1 MSIQPGI
8 ATSPGTLAGQTDR
21 MADYNRRI
29 AALEAARTVFRG
41 PVITGSMVAA
51 GAIQAGHL
59 SANSVTAG
67 AIAAGSII
75 AEHISSGAINAGHIS
90 ADSINTVHLV
100 AGAITA
106 NEIAALSIQAG
117 HIVAG
122 AVQATHIAAGTIEA
136 QHILAGAV
144 IAEKIAAGA
153 IITEKL
159 AVDSVTAEKINVT
172 TLDAITTNMGSI
184 TAGTITGA
192 TVQSASTGPRVVQDS
207 LGIRGYALDGITKT
221 FEINTGTGI
230 ASFVG
235 IATLDANSVVPTG
248 TLSGF
253 LSGGNLVSN
262 SSFEQGVNPDT
273 GADQWFEGWVEV
285 NATVAKNTANHMHGS
300 QSAALTALG
309 GDTYLQLTTAKRIR
323 VRPGRRYYGSAYT
336 KAAATTR
343 PTYIFV
349 TYYDASGTQLSQ
361 SNSAGITNSTTEF
374 VRATYLAPAAPASA
388 AFADIIVYIGGSAA
402 GEVHYVDGV
411 QFEEGDTLTAYQP
424 LATEI
429 LYSSIR
435 SVFIGAGQV
444 KANNVEAGAIKAQHI
459 SVQFGGNNVLFN
471 SRVQNAL
478 TNWNLYQNA
487 AGNTIL
493 RDAAVGRSNL
503 SSIRLDSAATSSQL
517 GSVYVGE
524 RQRVTPGSTWT
535 ASGYGRTNT
544 AAQQGFVIL
553 AWYDANG
560 AYLGGIEGSRVT
572 LTTAANSWTR
582 VSSTGVAPSNA
593 VTVGMYVVAQ
603 QISGAALPT
612 GGSYWYTDMQIEQG
626 EIATGYAPR
635 PDEILPGSVGATQ
648 ITPSS
653 ITADRMVAGT
663 ITAASGIIADAAIT
677 NAKIVSVDAEKIT
690 TGFLDAARI
699 QAGTITADKITVS
712 LSGANRLLNSNFN
725 DGLTGRG
732 TTYTRW
738 YGVYEATGV
747 VVLSSIGYP
756 GQTAIYGTSDGS
768 GAGAHIYTP
777 YVECGFQSKVS
788 ASMWSH
794 SGYARVRRLSVEF
807 FDINFASLAAS
818 SRDSVSTS
826 QWYRSVYE
834 NIAVPAGAY
843 YVRFYLQVVATVSG
857 EVVHFSAAQIEFSEK
872 ATSWGLATED
882 IPPNSI
888 TTTKILPGSIT
899 TGTLSATAIDGMTV
913 TGATIRTSA
922 ANPRIEMTTGG
933 VRQYNAS
940 GVNVVSL
947 VPDQGIDILSAVDPA
962 DMAQLMARGI
972 SWKNDTGYRHSAV
985 YSFSASGAPSVGTTL
1000 SAKPPNSTWSALAR
1014 ITASDSADT
1023 MKAQV
1028 EAQFSRLGEN
1038 FHDVT
1043 VTAGSQFGILLRADG
1058 YSSWIQREKEA
1069 IIGGHLTINS
1079 YSTSKDRRISVA
1091 GGLTYGIVVESSSWI
1106 GTYSESSN
1114 ASGYDFYAAGA
1125 AINYGPFTGSH
1136 DVRLRGAPENFLPG
1150 MLVSSTGTV
1159 ARRQKSDG
1167 ELSLSTTLPQVELA
1181 SVANAK
1187 AVFGVFAGERR
1198 PDLPDQYYVPEPG
1211 ERLGIVNALGEG
1223 RVLVCDMNGEINNGD
1238 YIVPGP
1244 IPGIG
1249 VRQNDDILRSSTA
1262 AKATEPSMFA
1272 SRPTSFTYEGR
1283 PVKTKLLACTY
1294 HCG

>member
-41 PVITGSMVAA
+41 PVITGSMIAT

-75 AEHISSGAINAGHIS
+75 ADHISSGAINAGHIS
-90 ADSINTVHLV
+90 AASIDTVHLV
-100 AGAITA
+100 AGAVTA
-106 NEIAALSIQAG
+106 NELAALSVQAG
-117 HIVAG
+117 HITAG
-122 AVQATHIAAGTIEA
+122 AVQATHISAGTIES
-136 QHILAGAV
+136 QHIV
-144 IAEKIAAGA
+144 AGA

-159 AVDSVTAEKINVT
+159 AVDSVTAEKINVA

-192 TVQSASTGPRVVQDS
+192 TVQSASTGSRVVQDS

-273 GADQWFEGWVEV
+273 GADQWFEGWVEI

-309 GDTYLQLTTAKRIR
+309 GDMYLQLTTAKRIR

-336 KAAATTR
+336 KAATTTR

-349 TYYDASGTQLSQ
+349 TYYDAGGTQLSQ
-361 SNSAGITNSTTEF
+361 SNSAGVTNSTTEF
-374 VRATYLAPAAPASA
+374 VRATYLTPAAPNGA
-388 AFADIIVYIGGSAA
+388 AFADIIVYIGGPVA

-444 KANNVEAGAIKAQHI
+444 KANNIEAGAITAQKI
-459 SVQFGGNNVLFN
+459 KVAFGGSQML
-471 SRVQNAL
+471 QNAKFAYWPSGDSPWMWNPYERGGAGTRVWSKVASGGPHGENAWRLQL
-478 TNWNLYQNA
+478 TNA
-487 AGNTIL
+487 DTFHGF
-493 RDAAVGRSNL
+493 
-503 SSIRLDSAATSSQL
+503 
-517 GSVYVGE
+517 
-524 RQRVTPGSTWT
+524 GSTPQHVIQPNVTYVQSWWWKG
-535 ASGYGRTNT
+535 ASPPEVASNT
-544 AAQQGFVIL
+544 T
-553 AWYDANG
+553 WDAI
-560 AYLGGIEGSRVT
+560 YEWIENPTPSPTVWQRYSRRMR
-572 LTTAANSWTR
+572 S
-582 VSSTGVAPSNA
+582 
-593 VTVGMYVVAQ
+593 TVGGALSGKDHLYVYCPAGTQDV
-603 QISGAALPT
+603 QIALP
-612 GGSYWYTDMQIEQG
+612 QFEPG
-626 EIATGYAPR
+626 EFPSAHTPMA
-635 PDEILPGSVGATQ
+635 DEVLPGSVGATQ

-677 NAKIVSVDAEKIT
+677 NAKIVSVDAGKIT

-699 QAGTITADKITVS
+699 QANTITADKINVAF
-712 LSGANRLLNSNFN
+712 SGGNRLLNSNLN
-725 DGLTGRG
+725 DGINGRMTNLTQ
-732 TTYTRW
+732 W
-738 YGVYEATGV
+738 YGPYEASGGGV
-747 VVLSSIGYP
+747 YADPGYP
-756 GQTAIYGTSDGS
+756 GGYALYAPTNA
-768 GAGAHIYTP
+768 AAANPHVYTP
-777 YVECGFQSKVS
+777 MVNCSFWSKVS
-788 ASMWSH
+788 VGMFVYTPTGKTRRIGVEWFDSAQTLLAGTVILDEVASGW
-794 SGYARVRRLSVEF
+794 RREVRQNV
-807 FDINFASLAAS
+807 
-818 SRDSVSTS
+818 TK
-826 QWYRSVYE
+826 
-834 NIAVPAGAY
+834 PAGAY
-843 YVRFYLQVVATVSG
+843 YVRFYAQVLNADVNSG
-857 EVVHFSAAQIEFSEK
+857 IHWAAASIEEGEK
-872 ATSWGLATED
+872 ATAWALAADDLVPGSVT
-882 IPPNSI
+882 S
-888 TTTKILPGSIT
+888 TKIGPGTIDTGHITADGITGKLFQSSAAHPKVAFDATGFYKTDTNGDKAINLGTGSGEGLQLFAKQGNGYLAANDVYTVNWRNSSGAIMASIWGT
-899 TGTLSATAIDGMTV
+899 SAVSTDPNRGALWLTARNSVLNSQCDVMIAAYNYNATNGVANVTDIAVVGGTPAGTGRGIYVSAGVAGGAKWLLRGDEYSDWLRRDREGVLAGTLTV
-913 TGATIRTSA
+913 NS
-922 ANPRIEMTTGG
+922 
-933 VRQYNAS
+933 
-940 GVNVVSL
+940 
-947 VPDQGIDILSAVDPA
+947 
-962 DMAQLMARGI
+962 
-972 SWKNDTGYRHSAV
+972 
-985 YSFSASGAPSVGTTL
+985 GTT
-1000 SAKPPNSTWSALAR
+1000 ATDR
-1014 ITASDSADT
+1014 
-1023 MKAQV
+1023 
-1028 EAQFSRLGEN
+1028 R
-1038 FHDVT
+1038 
-1043 VTAGSQFGILLRADG
+1043 
-1058 YSSWIQREKEA
+1058 
-1069 IIGGHLTINS
+1069 LTI
-1079 YSTSKDRRISVA
+1079 A
-1091 GGLTYGIVVESSSWI
+1091 GGLTYGIVVESSTWI
-1106 GTYSESSN
+1106 GTHSVSTHP
-1114 ASGYDFYAAGA
+1114 SGYDFYAAGA
-1125 AINYGPFTGSH
+1125 AINYGPFTGAH

-1167 ELSLSTTLPQVELA
+1167 ELSLSSTLPQVEL
-1181 SVANAK
+1181 STVANAK

-1198 PDLPDQYYVPEPG
+1198 PDLPDQYYVPEQG

-1238 YIVPGP
+1238 YITPGP

-1249 VRQNDDILRSSTA
+1249 VRQDDDILRSSTA

-1272 SRPTSFTYEGR
+1272 SRPTSFTHEGR
-1283 PVKTKLLACTY
+1283 PVKTKLIACTY